1 VAPAVVGRRHYVA
14 RARIGRSRQRE
25 TMRCDAQ
32 DMLGTVR
39 QYSEIR
45 NVVLMFSVAV
55 DCRVGDLDPKD
66 QNQ

>member
-1 VAPAVVGRRHYVA
+1 MG
-14 RARIGRSRQRE
+14 
-25 TMRCDAQ
+25 CDAQ